1 MLIPEH
7 YTHEQGSTLPIAY
20 ATAWSSLYS
29 HAIKLQAGQ
38 TVLCLGTGGVSLAAA
53 QLALIAGAKAI
64 ITSSSQRKLDR
75 ARQILAPLTHGRDD
89 AIQTIDYS
97 KIDKWDDEV
106 KRLTRGR
113 GVDFVIE
120 IGGRGTL
127 GRSLRS
133 TKRGGFVAISGELAG
148 VLLHELTGRLPVQLR
163 VDPAGSAGR
172 GHRQA
177 DLVLCGIRP
186 RSLRRKPHGRGEH
199 GPGSVIRSCRT
210 GHRQGL
216 RL

>member
-1 MLIPEH
+1 V
-7 YTHEQGSTLPIAY
+7 AY

-64 ITSSSQRKLDR
+64 ITSSSQTKLDR
-75 ARQILAPLTHGRDD
+75 ARQILAPLARGRDD

-97 KIDKWDDEV
+97 KTEKWDEEA
-106 KRLTRGR
+106 KRLTAGR

-127 GRSLRS
+127 GRSLGS
-133 TKRGGFVAISGELAG
+133 AKRGGFIAISGEVRMLAF
-148 VLLHELTGRLPVQLR
+148 
-163 VDPAGSAGR
+163 
-172 GHRQA
+172 
-177 DLVLCGIRP
+177 
-186 RSLRRKPHGRGEH
+186 RS
-199 GPGSVIRSCRT
+199 S
-210 GHRQGL
+210 
-216 RL
+216 